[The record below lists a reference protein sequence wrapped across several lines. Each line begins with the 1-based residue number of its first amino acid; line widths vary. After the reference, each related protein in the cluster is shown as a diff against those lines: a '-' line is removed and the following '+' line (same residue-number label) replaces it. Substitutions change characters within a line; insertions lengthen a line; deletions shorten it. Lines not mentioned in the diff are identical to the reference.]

1 MNNKTHK
8 KNGFTIIELIIA
20 GAMSITAISIGF
32 SILQIAL
39 RGNKIDE
46 TQMGINGRIS
56 DTLDFILDEVKSSK
70 RIIDNEANITQFN
83 NNCRMPDEGEFL
95 FGISLPNQALAKSDY
110 MPKGDQLTLNQ
121 VECPIVYSLR
131 ASQNNEKSPYTL
143 IRYGPQY
150 NELGYYI
157 SPSYVQFQET
167 ILLDGISSSTN
178 YKKINCPD
186 GWDSLKTIKGISFC
200 VDEFKKAIEIQIEA
214 EDPQEGI
221 NNNQIRSIASIGGFS
236 SIQDQSQ
243 INISQLSSNN
253 FDNSPLCLG
262 GKCCWLGVCLRSNR
276 ITYLID
282 NSFFMHEDYLHF
294 NGEIINGNWQ
304 PISEPEVLSPRI
316 NGKNLFEYM
325 ITSLKQHINQLPS
338 SNNLSDG
345 NKMYVQIISN
355 NSSSNYL
362 FENGPQELS
371 STNKV
376 NALNFLNNLRAE
388 GETAIDPWD
397 DICRILESEYV
408 GQLIILS
415 AWKPNIVS
423 ASPGQPC
430 AGSSEGD
437 FADIVSEYNQFTRSK
452 SATGALLIDSISLYN
467 NYCEDSKNIFNNQ
480 WLGSL
485 SKGAESYC
493 VHIK

>member
-1 MNNKTHK
+1 
-8 KNGFTIIELIIA
+8 
-20 GAMSITAISIGF
+20 
-32 SILQIAL
+32 
-39 RGNKIDE
+39 
-46 TQMGINGRIS
+46 
-56 DTLDFILDEVKSSK
+56 
-70 RIIDNEANITQFN
+70 
-83 NNCRMPDEGEFL
+83 
-95 FGISLPNQALAKSDY
+95 
-110 MPKGDQLTLNQ
+110 
-121 VECPIVYSLR
+121 
-131 ASQNNEKSPYTL
+131 
-143 IRYGPQY
+143 
-150 NELGYYI
+150 
-157 SPSYVQFQET
+157 
-167 ILLDGISSSTN
+167 
-178 YKKINCPD
+178 
-186 GWDSLKTIKGISFC
+186 
-200 VDEFKKAIEIQIEA
+200 
-214 EDPQEGI
+214 
-221 NNNQIRSIASIGGFS
+221 
-236 SIQDQSQ
+236 
-243 INISQLSSNN
+243 
-253 FDNSPLCLG
+253 
-262 GKCCWLGVCLRSNR
+262 
-276 ITYLID
+276 
-282 NSFFMHEDYLHF
+282 MHEDYLHF

-304 PISEPEVLSPRI
+304 PISEPERLSPKI

-362 FENGPQELS
+362 FENGPEELS

-467 NYCEDSKNIFNNQ
+467 NYCEDSKNNFKNE